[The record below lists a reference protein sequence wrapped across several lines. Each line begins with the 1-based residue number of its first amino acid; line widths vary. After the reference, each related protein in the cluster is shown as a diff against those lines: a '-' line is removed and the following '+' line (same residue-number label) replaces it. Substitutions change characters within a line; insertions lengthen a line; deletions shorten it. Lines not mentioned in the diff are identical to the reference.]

1 MADKLEEIYQEF
13 AAAME
18 SYNQSVEEMT
28 AAINNLKATETRLFK
43 VYDTFTAYMGAQA
56 PYDADPDKHGTD
68 PFSLFNRITE
78 GSGGFGGFLKDLG
91 GLF

>member
-1 MADKLEEIYQEF
+1 MADKLEEIYSEF
-13 AAAME
+13 AAAMDA
-18 SYNQSVEEMT
+18 YNLAVEEMT
-28 AAINNLKATETRLFK
+28 AAINNLKAAEKKLAK

-56 PYDADPDKHGTD
+56 PYDADPDKHGSD

-78 GSGGFGGFLKDLG
+78 GSGGFGGFLGDLG